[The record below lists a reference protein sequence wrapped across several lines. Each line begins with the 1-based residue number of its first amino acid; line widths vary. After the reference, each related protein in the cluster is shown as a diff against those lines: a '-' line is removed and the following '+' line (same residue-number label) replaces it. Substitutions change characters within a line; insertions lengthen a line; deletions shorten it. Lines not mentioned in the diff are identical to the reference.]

1 MNPTDVTDT
10 HGEGLSGTNPYWQL
24 HVHLRGIPER
34 DRPPMSGP
42 HHLRLIGNDLPT
54 ARASEALDAP
64 ARNVLVRE
72 ARSGDVRAFAAL
84 VDAYYARCLRFAL
97 HMLSSRSDAEEA
109 VQDTFVRVHRA
120 LPTYEERE
128 AFEPWLFR
136 ILANRCRS
144 AGARDRRRAEFIEY
158 GDVPERGAPSGH
170 DDSIAW
176 REEIGIALSA
186 LPSDQRE
193 AFLMRH
199 VEDLSYEDM
208 AAATGAGVSALKMR
222 VKRACD
228 ALRMRLSEVIRD

>member
-1 MNPTDVTDT
+1 
-10 HGEGLSGTNPYWQL
+10 
-24 HVHLRGIPER
+24 
-34 DRPPMSGP
+34 MSGP
-42 HHLRLIGNDLPT
+42 HRLQLMETSP
-54 ARASEALDAP
+54 AREASTVADPAP
-64 ARNVLVRE
+64 RNVLVHA
-72 ARSGDVRAFAAL
+72 ARGGDVRAFAAL

-97 HMLSSRSDAEEA
+97 HMLADRSDAEEA

-144 AGARDRRRAEFIEY
+144 AGVRERRRAQFIEY
-158 GDVPERGAPSGH
+158 GDVPDRPGATGH
-170 DDSIAW
+170 DNAIAW
-176 REEIGIALSA
+176 REEIGIALST
-186 LPSDQRE
+186 LPEDQRE

-208 AAATGAGVSALKMR
+208 SVATGAGVSALKMR

-228 ALRMRLSEVIRD
+228 ALRARLTEVVRD